1 MIQNA
6 TLRFLR
12 GDHKGVGLRTWTSR
26 FTPLFHFLMNSVSFI
41 TWLRWIK
48 FYNTGTGDFNTW
60 LHSNK
65 LFITWNLQ
73 ICWHICSIWQ
83 KQTQRYMNGISAHAK
98 KCSFSYF
105 TEFSGQQNASSIPP
119 SRTPPLFFFCLES
132 LKVTVATNTFHFINK
147 FVLPSSGNFG

>member
-26 FTPLFHFLMNSVSFI
+26 FTPLFHFLLNSVSFI

-48 FYNTGTGDFNTW
+48 FYSTGTGDFNTW

-83 KQTQRYMNGISAHAK
+83 KQTHFSPCKEICLLLLYWVLRSTETQVPSHHPAH
-98 KCSFSYF
+98 
-105 TEFSGQQNASSIPP
+105 
-119 SRTPPLFFFCLES
+119 PLFFFLFGELES
-132 LKVTVATNTFHFINK
+132 DCCHEYLSFHK
-147 FVLPSSGNFG
+147 